1 MGTLEHFY
9 TDYVKEGMTN
19 YDNGERFDVEKIAGK
34 THFIIP
40 ITYITPNYLSI
51 HALSLIS
58 ALTNLGH
65 KVSIVLHDNNFIIH
79 QRVRRNLLSK
89 NNTSLARYVEQIL
102 EEIELLLKVMG
113 ANVENVDIFKAS
125 DAWFACAQNKTE
137 FFGFYS
143 FLSEITFDLYSKD
156 KNFYSGAHHIFQR
169 PFDIYI
175 AKNFSKLYK
184 KDEGNPLFFITS
196 SERAQAY
203 TRLRDILSES
213 TYTLSKGI
221 QTPIILKMKHVPFIS
236 YNDNLP
242 MCGNSTEE
250 IKNILQKLD
259 LKQTDYAELYKN
271 IIMPLFA
278 FFSKLGIRTTLIKKP
293 KFDVEH
299 ISGYLYS
306 ILNSVASRTNS
317 ETLIKRK
324 EIVIDSKL
332 KFLEM
337 SILLKSKAVLK
348 VLACCN
354 GEMTLSEIAKKTSM
368 QLSNVSS
375 YVNKLRGAGL
385 VTTDTKP
392 RTKFERIII
401 NSESI

>member
-1 MGTLEHFY
+1 
-9 TDYVKEGMTN
+9 MTN
-19 YDNGERFDVEKIAGK
+19 YDNRKRFDIEKISGK

-51 HALSLIS
+51 RVLSLIS

-65 KVSIVLHDNNFIIH
+65 RVSIVLHDNNLIIH

-89 NNTSLARYVEQIL
+89 NNISFTRYVEQIL
-102 EEIELLLKVMG
+102 EEIELLLKVIG
-113 ANVENVDIFKAS
+113 ANVENVDILKAS

-137 FFGFYS
+137 FFEFYS
-143 FLSEITFDLYSKD
+143 FLSEITFNLYSKD

-175 AKNFSKLYK
+175 AKKFSKLYN
-184 KDEGNPLFFITS
+184 KDWNNPLFFITS
-196 SERAQAY
+196 SERARAY
-203 TRLRDILSES
+203 ARLRDILSKS
-213 TYTLSKGI
+213 AYTLSRGI
-221 QTPIILKMKHVPFIS
+221 PIPIILKLKHVPFIS

-242 MCGNSTEE
+242 MCGNSAEE
-250 IKNILQKLD
+250 IRSILQKLD
-259 LKQTDYAELYKN
+259 LTQVDYAELYKN
-271 IIMPLFA
+271 IIMPLFS
-278 FFSKLGIRTTLIKKP
+278 FFSKSGINITLIKKP
-293 KFDVEH
+293 KFDADH
-299 ISGYLYS
+299 MSDYLYS
-306 ILNSVASRTNS
+306 ILNSVANKTNS
-317 ETLIKRK
+317 KMIIKRK
-324 EIVIDSKL
+324 EIIIDSKS
-332 KFLEM
+332 KFEET

-354 GEMTLSEIAKKTSM
+354 GEMTSSEIAKKTGI

-375 YVNKLRGAGL
+375 YINKLRGAGL

-392 RTKFERIII
+392 RIKFERIII